1 MKRALVLVVL
11 GLCPI
16 AAAQAQQARVVST
29 FLGVQLYDNRSAL
42 ETSGVLGV
50 RYAWF
55 ARTGHGFEVSLDYTQ
70 TRAEA
75 GTLVQLLSLNF
86 SDPQTLPED
95 LERLGVDYSYVSRGG
110 MVRPFVNVG
119 AGYLRADIS
128 LSARAER
135 FVKALGRTIDTVD
148 NAFTYE
154 AGAGVLIGE
163 DRLRF
168 RYDVRVIRFG
178 GVFDTGPGT
187 TLQTSGGIAWVF

>member
-1 MKRALVLVVL
+1 MKRALVLVAL
-11 GLCPI
+11 GLCPV

-29 FLGVQLYDNRSAL
+29 FLGAQFYDNRSAL
-42 ETSGVLGV
+42 ETSGVIGV

-55 ARTGHGFEVSLDYTQ
+55 ARTGHGFEASLDYTQ
-70 TRAEA
+70 TRVEE
-75 GTLVQLLSLNF
+75 GTLAQLLGLNF
-86 SDPQTLPED
+86 TDPQTLPEEF
-95 LERLGVDYSYVSRGG
+95 ERIGVDYSYVSRGG
-110 MVRPFVNVG
+110 LVRPFVNVG

-135 FVKALGRTIDTVD
+135 FIKALGRTVDSVD

-168 RYDVRVIRFG
+168 RYDVKLLRFG
-178 GVFDTGPGT
+178 GLFDQGPGT
-187 TLQTSGGIAWVF
+187 TLQTSAGIAWVF